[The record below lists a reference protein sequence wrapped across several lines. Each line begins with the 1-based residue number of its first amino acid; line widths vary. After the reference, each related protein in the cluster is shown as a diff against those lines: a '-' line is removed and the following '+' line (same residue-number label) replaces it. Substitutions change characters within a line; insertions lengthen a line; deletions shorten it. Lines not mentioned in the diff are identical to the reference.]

1 MNFPIEIVL
10 SLLGVVVAV
19 AAFLRQFVFVG
30 RKRIG
35 FRVQMDTPV
44 TGQIQFPE
52 VSSPDDAD
60 VTGALRNLQ
69 TSAPASDR
77 SWDLRKLSLALVR
90 IENIGSLPI
99 VKDDYTLDH
108 PRTGL
113 RLTFPGREV
122 IAIAVTELEGVH
134 ADNLG
139 PDSGIAR
146 RNEGEGAD
154 LRGIVDLPK
163 VPLDRADHYKI
174 LAVLNNKYNLDKFGK
189 TTLSG
194 LRGGNAE
201 PTRSSSRPWAL
212 IGLSVFLLIVVLVQL
227 GIALT
232 RTDPPPSYCADGNL
246 TLVGSTAMEKMVR
259 EVAKNYETHCAG
271 ADFTF
276 DFAGTSD
283 GLRVLDKPEPA
294 PNTVAIGEGPK
305 RDTFPDLFETPF
317 AVAPFAV
324 VTHPDLGITDLSTA
338 QIQRLFR
345 GEIDNWKTLG
355 GPDLPV
361 VVVDRQH
368 GSGSRFALE
377 ARLLGWQRPLY
388 HPEFCAGRARLVHCE
403 VGSTAEMAEVVA
415 ATPGAVGYLEATT
428 VGAGPR
434 AVTIDG
440 RPATK
445 THVADRSYPFYSVEF
460 VFHDHPGGNMPAGSL
475 AAKFVDYLV
484 YGDGRLVV
492 AEFGGIACLEL
503 ARRPECEP

>member
-10 SLLGVVVAV
+10 SVLGVVVAV
-19 AAFLRQFVFVG
+19 ATFLRQFVFPG
-30 RKRIG
+30 YKRIG

-44 TGQIQFPE
+44 TGQIQFPAAAD
-52 VSSPDDAD
+52 PDAD

-69 TSAPASDR
+69 TAATPNGEPLT
-77 SWDLRKLSLALVR
+77 LRNLSLALVR
-90 IENIGSLPI
+90 IENAGSLPI
-99 VKDDYTLDH
+99 VWQDYTSTD
-108 PRTGL
+108 PNIGL
-113 RLTFPGREV
+113 RLSFPGREV
-122 IAIAVTELEGVH
+122 IAVAVTELQGV
-134 ADNLG
+134 DPDDLG
-139 PDSGIAR
+139 PNSGIAR
-146 RNEGEGAD
+146 RTEGEGD
-154 LRGIVDLPK
+154 TFKGVVDLPK
-163 VPLDRADHYKI
+163 VPMDRKGHYKI
-174 LAVLNNKYNLDKFGK
+174 LAVLNNKNNL
-189 TTLSG
+189 TTFKDAELTG
-194 LRGGNAE
+194 LRSLKAY
-201 PTRSSSRPWAL
+201 PTRSSSRSWPL
-212 IGLSVFLLIVVLVQL
+212 IGLSVFLLILVLVQL
-227 GIALT
+227 GVALT

-259 EVAKNYETHCAG
+259 EVAENYETHCSG

-283 GLRVLDKPEPA
+283 GLRVLDKPEQA

-324 VTHPDLGITDLSTA
+324 VTHPDLGIADLSTP

-345 GEIDNWKTLG
+345 GEIDNWAMLG

-377 ARLLGWQRPLY
+377 ARLLDWQRPLY
-388 HPEFCAGRARLVHCE
+388 QPEFCAGRSRLVHCE

-428 VGAGPR
+428 VGEGLR
-434 AVTIDG
+434 AVTIDD
-440 RPATK
+440 RTATK
-445 THVADRSYPFYSVEF
+445 NHVADRSYPFYSVEF
-460 VFHDHPGGNMPAGSL
+460 AFHDYPGGNMPADSL

-503 ARRPECEP
+503 AKRSECEP